1 MDSGPIGKT
10 LIILGVALVL
20 CGAFLAWGPR
30 LPFLGRLPGDI
41 RVEKPGGS
49 FYFPLT
55 TCLLLSAL
63 GSIALWL
70 LQRRP

>member
-1 MDSGPIGKT
+1 MDSGQIGKT
-10 LIILGVALVL
+10 LILLGAALVL
-20 CGAFLAWGPR
+20 GGAFLAWGPR
-30 LPFLGRLPGDI
+30 VPFLGRLPGDI

-63 GSIALWL
+63 GSFVLWL
-70 LQRRP
+70 LQRHR